1 MIPKKYSFR
10 YLSKR
15 KIKDI
20 QFLQQSWRRK
30 ELTSVPLTV
39 VSQSAHEAEVV
50 NRKRMFLK
58 LAGVVGIGAAGSL
71 LLPKKASALVFGSA
85 PANNVVG
92 VKNSANTRIDPA
104 TEATS
109 LSIKTATE
117 ASKIATDSIKTNTDT
132 LVTNSNKFTFSG
144 SSLLTTSAGGSSDV
158 VGLKDSLDN
167 RINPVSED
175 AIILL
180 RRLVK
185 LMESQ
190 ATVDTA
196 NRQRVAVDAWGG
208 NVATGVGTSAA
219 SGLTLVPRIV
229 LATDST
235 VGTVTSVTNVVTIGS
250 YPANQMFADVA
261 HGVYANAIRRN
272 LVFTN

>member
-1 MIPKKYSFR
+1 MLPKKHSFK
-10 YLSKR
+10 L
-15 KIKDI
+15 
-20 QFLQQSWRRK
+20 L
-30 ELTSVPLTV
+30 
-39 VSQSAHEAEVV
+39 SAHQVKVIKLERRSVKQDALAVKLEADQSRQAAIDA
-50 NRKRMFLK
+50 RKRTFLK
-58 LAGVVGIGAAGSL
+58 LASIVSLGAAGSL

-104 TEATS
+104 TETTVN
-109 LSIKTATE
+109 SIKTATE

-144 SSLLTTSAGGSSDV
+144 SSLLTTSADGGSSV
-158 VGLKDSLDN
+158 VGLKDSLDH

-196 NRQRVAVDAWGG
+196 NRQRVTVDAWGTS
-208 NVATGVGTSAA
+208 VLTGVGTST
-219 SGLTLVPRIV
+219 SVPRVV

-272 LVFTN
+272 LVFS

>member
-1 MIPKKYSFR
+1 MLPKKHSFKL
-10 YLSKR
+10 LSTHQVKV
-15 KIKDI
+15 IKLERRSVKQNALVVKLEAD
-20 QFLQQSWRRK
+20 QSR
-30 ELTSVPLTV
+30 
-39 VSQSAHEAEVV
+39 QAAIDA
-50 NRKRMFLK
+50 RKRTFLK
-58 LAGVVGIGAAGSL
+58 LASIVSLGAAGSL

-104 TEATS
+104 TETTVN
-109 LSIKTATE
+109 SIKTATE

-175 AIILL
+175 AVILL

-272 LVFTN
+272 LAFN